1 VSEQQKFE
9 PLYVRI
15 QEALVQVVSEHPRE
29 TEHGLVIVRAKGPG
43 SKNADGSYT
52 AMWLDVIAKGDL
64 GGVLASARKR
74 DRIVVAGDLRE
85 GRLFAPRD
93 GGEPRAGGLVLWA
106 SNVRF
111 VDTPPVS
118 KEPAHDFDAEPIPF

>member
-1 VSEQQKFE
+1 MSDKFE

-15 QEALVQVVSEHPRE
+15 QEALVQVVSENQRE
-29 TEHGLVIVRAKGPG
+29 TERGLVIVRAKGPG
-43 SKNADGSYT
+43 SKNADGTYT
-52 AMWLDVIAKGDL
+52 AMWLDIIAKGDL

-74 DRIVVAGDLRE
+74 DRIVVAGELRE
-85 GRLFAPRD
+85 GRLFMPRD
-93 GGEPRAGGLVLWA
+93 GGEPRSGGLVLWA

-118 KEPAHDFDAEPIPF
+118 QEPAADVTDLPF